1 MKSTT
6 FCSENVYPFDPAS
19 CRLRIAKHFR
29 NTKMRKWDW
38 DDHDLREALQD
49 ARRIE
54 KHGKEKIEVR
64 VRKKGSK
71 KLVLAYDKEN
81 DIVTIITGT
90 EG

>member
-1 MKSTT
+1 M
-6 FCSENVYPFDPAS
+6 FPFDPAT

-38 DDHDLREALQD
+38 DDHDIREALLDTHKVERQG
-49 ARRIE
+49 RE
-54 KHGKEKIEVR
+54 KFVVW

-71 KLVLAYDKEN
+71 KLMLAYDKEN
-81 DIVTIITGT
+81 DIVTVITGT

>member
-1 MKSTT
+1 
-6 FCSENVYPFDPAS
+6 VYPFDPAT

-49 ARRIE
+49 AHKVDRR
-54 KHGKEKIEVR
+54 GKEKFEVW
-64 VRKKGSK
+64 VRKRGSK
-71 KLVLAYDKEN
+71 KLVLAYNKEN
-81 DIVTIITGT
+81 DIVTVITGT